1 MKDQSQVPTGSGVN
15 IMVEGV
21 IRIFRLDAL
30 RIPANRWGWMRC
42 IFDSVLIRLGVRKS
56 GWHPLQQYV
65 NVRRRR
71 GYANHLDRA
80 NLSA

>member
-1 MKDQSQVPTGSGVN
+1 
-15 IMVEGV
+15 MVEGV

-30 RIPANRWGWMRC
+30 RIPAANRCGWMRC
-42 IFDSVLIRLGVRKS
+42 TFDCALIRLGVRK
-56 GWHPLQQYV
+56 GWDPLHQYV

-71 GYANHLDRA
+71 GFANHLDRA

>member
-1 MKDQSQVPTGSGVN
+1 MATSRISLDERSVTSTGSGQSAVN

-42 IFDSVLIRLGVRKS
+42 IFDSVLIRLGVRI
-56 GWHPLQQYV
+56 
-65 NVRRRR
+65 
-71 GYANHLDRA
+71 
-80 NLSA
+80 

>member
-1 MKDQSQVPTGSGVN
+1 
-15 IMVEGV
+15 MVEGV

-30 RIPANRWGWMRC
+30 RIPAANRCGWMRC
-42 IFDSVLIRLGVRKS
+42 IFDSVLIRLGVRKQ
-56 GWHPLQQYV
+56 GWHPLHQYV

-71 GYANHLDRA
+71 GFANHLDRA